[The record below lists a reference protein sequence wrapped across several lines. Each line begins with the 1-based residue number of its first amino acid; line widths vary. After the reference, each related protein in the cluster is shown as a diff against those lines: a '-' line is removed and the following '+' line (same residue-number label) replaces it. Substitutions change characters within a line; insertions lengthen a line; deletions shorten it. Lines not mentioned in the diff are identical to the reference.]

1 MSETTGKE
9 DDTLEEAISYIV
21 AASKGQSYQY
31 PEGWDKNMKQAI

>member
-21 AASKGQSYQY
+21 ASYKH
-31 PEGWDKNMKQAI
+31 PEGWDKNMK